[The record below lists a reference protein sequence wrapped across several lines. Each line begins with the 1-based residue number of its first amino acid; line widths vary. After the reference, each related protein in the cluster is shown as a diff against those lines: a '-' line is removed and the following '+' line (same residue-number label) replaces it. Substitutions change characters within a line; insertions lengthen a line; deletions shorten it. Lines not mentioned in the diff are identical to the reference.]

1 MKILWF
7 YGSLVKH
14 LGGGDEKG
22 QPYGCP
28 FVIRAG
34 FKPATF

>member
-1 MKILWF
+1 MIIIQKGNKSKI
-7 YGSLVKH
+7 Y
-14 LGGGDEKG
+14 
-22 QPYGCP
+22 YP